1 MTSPDR
7 FGSHLRNE
15 WMLDPAVTYL
25 NHGTVGA
32 PPRRIIETQRRLQD
46 EIERQ
51 PATFLL
57 RELADDTY
65 TGRQTRLRLAMK
77 PVADYL
83 GCDAAH
89 TGFVDNITTGANAVL
104 RSFPFQRGDEIVVT
118 NLGYPGVT
126 NAAIYAARTHGIEL
140 RSIVLPGPGAE
151 VQAFVDAVAAGLS
164 PRTRILVTDH
174 ITAATALVLP
184 IQAIADACHDNGTL
198 LLVDGAHAPG
208 AIPVDI
214 LSIGADWYTGNLHK
228 WMWTPR
234 SSGMLWAAPD
244 QREHL
249 HAAVISWGLDQ
260 GIAAEFDLP
269 GTRDPSAH
277 LTAPAALEMRAEW
290 GEQRIREYNHDLA
303 MSAGALLARHWG
315 VAFETPEEMIGTMV
329 TVPLP
334 DHFGYTSADAQRL
347 RDALL
352 RDHAIEVPTF
362 AAPAGLP
369 PGLSMRISCQVYN
382 SLDDIER
389 LAAAVVECVG

>member
-1 MTSPDR
+1 MTAPDR
-7 FGSHLRNE
+7 FGAHLRGE
-15 WMLDPAVTYL
+15 WMLDHAVTYL

-32 PPRRIIETQRRLQD
+32 PPRRVIETQRRLQD

-65 TGRQTRLRLAMK
+65 SGRPTRLRQAMQ
-77 PVADYL
+77 PVAEYL
-83 GCDAAH
+83 GCDAEH

-104 RSFPFQRGDEIVVT
+104 RSFPFRPGDEIVVT
-118 NLGYPGVT
+118 NLGYGGVT
-126 NAAIYAARTHGIEL
+126 NAATYAARSNGIEL
-140 RSIVLPGPGAE
+140 RSVVLPGPGAPAS
-151 VQAFVDAVAAGLS
+151 AFVDAVAAGLT
-164 PRTRILVTDH
+164 PRTRILVADH

-184 IQAIADACHDNGTL
+184 IRDIADACHANGTL

-214 LSIGADWYTGNLHK
+214 RATGADWYTGNLHK

-234 SSGMLWAAPD
+234 SSAVLWAAPE

-249 HAAVISWGLDQ
+249 HAAVISWGLDH

-269 GTRDPSAH
+269 GTRDPSPH

-290 GEQRIREYNHDLA
+290 GEQRIREYTHDLA
-303 MSAGALLARHWG
+303 MQAGALLAHRWG
-315 VAFETPEEMIGTMV
+315 VPFETPEEMIGTMV

-334 DHFGYTSADAQRL
+334 DRLGTTAADASRL

-352 RDHAIEVPTF
+352 REHDIEVPTF
-362 AAPAGLP
+362 AAPAGLA
-369 PGLSMRISCQVYN
+369 PGLSTRVSCQVYN
-382 SLDDIER
+382 DLDDIER
-389 LAAAVVECVG
+389 LADAVGALS